1 MKVILTIIA
10 AVLLFGAGVLLA
22 PRLHPFL
29 AHLDPA
35 TPTPADS
42 TVTPASER
50 KPVKYRHP
58 MNPTIFSD
66 TPAKDDMGMDYIPVY
81 ADGEEKAA
89 GPGFAIAP
97 EVVNN
102 LGVRVAPVERSDLS
116 RRIETVGYIDYD
128 ERALSH
134 VHLRANG
141 WVENLK
147 VRTLGERV
155 RKGDLLLEVYA
166 PDLVNAQKEYLQ
178 ALGGILE
185 SLKVSAHDRL
195 LALGVPESQIQQ
207 VEKERRVPQLTAV
220 YARQDGIVSA
230 LNIRQ
235 GMYVTPEMELMTLA
249 DVSTVWIKAE
259 VFEQQ
264 AGWLSVGQ
272 KAEVRLPHAPGET
285 WEGVVEYIYPDV
297 DAKTRAVRARLRFPN
312 PGERLKFNMFADV
325 IIHATPRAKALN
337 IPREALI
344 HTGTEQRVIVDLG
357 GGRFEARPVTV
368 GIEAGDRVEIRS
380 GLKEGERVVTSAQF
394 LLDSESS
401 VRASLQRLTAPAK
414 PEIWAQGVINAVE
427 VDSRTLN
434 ATHEPIPELNWPS
447 MTMDFPVV
455 ESIKLEKLKP
465 GGKVGFRLRE
475 GRDGRY
481 EIDAIQPSPLAP
493 LPQGEGR
500 KTPSPLAPLP
510 QGEGRKTPSP
520 PTPLPQGEGRKT
532 PSPLAPLPQGEE
544 RKVP

>member
-1 MKVILTIIA
+1 MKTLLATLI

-22 PRLHPFL
+22 PRLQPLF
-29 AHLDPA
+29 AYFGYEQQPSKS
-35 TPTPADS
+35 ADS
-42 TVTPASER
+42 GAPAATER

-66 TPAKDDMGMDYIPVY
+66 TPAKDDMGMDYLPVY
-81 ADGEEKAA
+81 ADSEESVQR
-89 GPGFAIAP
+89 PGFAIAP
-97 EVVNN
+97 EVINN
-102 LGVRVAPVERSDLS
+102 LGVRAAPVERSDLS
-116 RRIETVGYIDYD
+116 RRIETVGYVDYD

-185 SLKVSAHDRL
+185 SLKVAARDRL

-220 YARQDGIVSA
+220 YARQDGIVSV
-230 LNIRQ
+230 LNIRE
-235 GMYVTPEMELMTLA
+235 GMYVQPEMELMTLA
-249 DVSTVWIKAE
+249 DVSTVWVKVE

-264 AGWLSVGQ
+264 AGWLAVGQ
-272 KAEVRLPHAPGET
+272 KAEVRLPHAPGEK
-285 WEGVVEYIYPDV
+285 WEGTVEYIYPDV

-325 IIHATPRAKALN
+325 IIHAAPRAKVLN

-344 HTGTEQRVIVDLG
+344 RTGVEQRVIVELG
-357 GGRFEARPVTV
+357 NGRFEARPVEV
-368 GIEAGDRVEIRS
+368 GIESGDRVEIRS

-401 VRASLQRLTAPAK
+401 VRASLQRLAAPAK
-414 PEIWAQGVINAVE
+414 PEIWTTGVINTVE
-427 VDSRTLN
+427 ADSRTLN
-434 ATHEPIPELNWPS
+434 VTHEPIPALNWPA
-447 MTMDFPVV
+447 MTMDFPTAEGV
-455 ESIKLEKLKP
+455 KLDGFKP
-465 GGKVGFRLRE
+465 NGKARFRIRE
-475 GRDGRY
+475 GADGRY
-481 EIDAIQPSPLAP
+481 VIDAIEPAVARP
-493 LPQGEGR
+493 
-500 KTPSPLAPLP
+500 
-510 QGEGRKTPSP
+510 
-520 PTPLPQGEGRKT
+520 
-532 PSPLAPLPQGEE
+532 
-544 RKVP
+544 

>member
-1 MKVILTIIA
+1 MLSGNPNAMKSFLATLIA
-10 AVLLFGAGVLLA
+10 ILLFGAGVLLA
-22 PRLHPFL
+22 PRLQPWL
-29 AHLDPA
+29 AHLNSSPSPSPSPSMERGPGGEVA
-35 TPTPADS
+35 AAP
-42 TVTPASER
+42 SER

-58 MNPTIFSD
+58 MNPAIFSD

-81 ADGEEKAA
+81 ADDGKTDTR
-89 GPGFAIAP
+89 PGIRIAP

-102 LGVRVAPVERSDLS
+102 LGVRTAPVERGDLS
-116 RRIETVGYIDYD
+116 RRIETVGYLDYD

-166 PDLVNAQKEYLQ
+166 PDLVNAQREYLQ
-178 ALGGILE
+178 ALGGLQE
-185 SLKVSAHDRL
+185 SLKVSARDRL

-207 VEKERRVPQLTAV
+207 VEKERRVRQWTAV

-230 LNIRQ
+230 LNIRE

-249 DVSTVWIKAE
+249 DVSTVWVKVE

-264 AGWLSVGQ
+264 AGWLAVGQ
-272 KAEVRLPHAPGET
+272 KAEVRLPHAPGEA
-285 WEGVVEYIYPDV
+285 WEGTVEYIYPDV
-297 DAKTRAVRARLRFPN
+297 DPKTRAVRARLRFPN

-325 IIHATPRAKALN
+325 VVHATPRARLLS

-344 HTGTEQRVIVDLG
+344 RTGVEQRVIVELG
-357 GGRFEARPVTV
+357 NGRFEARPVAT

-401 VRASLQRLTAPAK
+401 VRASLQRLSKPAA
-414 PEIWAQGVINAVE
+414 PEIWTTGMINAVE
-427 VDSRTLN
+427 QLSRTLN
-434 ATHEPIPELNWPS
+434 VTHEPIPELNWPA
-447 MTMDFPVV
+447 MTMDFPTAKGV
-455 ESIKLEKLKP
+455 KLEGLKP
-465 GGKVGFRLRE
+465 DSQARFRLRE
-475 GRDGRY
+475 GDDGRY
-481 EIDAIQPSPLAP
+481 VIDAI
-493 LPQGEGR
+493 R
-500 KTPSPLAPLP
+500 
-510 QGEGRKTPSP
+510 PSP
-520 PTPLPQGEGRKT
+520 PTPLPKGEG
-532 PSPLAPLPQGEE
+532 SAAP
-544 RKVP
+544 

>member
-1 MKVILTIIA
+1 MKIFLAIIV

-22 PRLHPFL
+22 PRLQPFL
-29 AHLDPA
+29 AHLGHEAPA
-35 TPTPADS
+35 PVDS
-42 TVTPASER
+42 GAATTAGER

-81 ADGEEKAA
+81 ADEEDTAA
-89 GPGFAIAP
+89 GPGIRIAP
-97 EVVNN
+97 EVINN
-102 LGVRVAPVERSDLS
+102 LGVRVAPVERGDLG
-116 RRIETVGYIDYD
+116 RRIETVGYLDYD

-134 VHLRANG
+134 VHLRASG

-185 SLKVSAHDRL
+185 SLKTSARDRL

-207 VEKERRVPQLTAV
+207 VERERRVPQLTAV
-220 YARQDGIVSA
+220 HARQDGIVSA

-249 DVSTVWIKAE
+249 DVSTVWVKAE

-264 AGWLSVGQ
+264 AGWLAVGQ
-272 KAEVRLPHAPGET
+272 KAEVRLPHAPGDK
-285 WEGVVEYIYPDV
+285 WDGVVEYIYPDV

-325 IIHATPRAKALN
+325 VIHATPRAKALH
-337 IPREALI
+337 IPHEALI
-344 HTGTEQRVIVDLG
+344 RTGTEQRVIVDLG
-357 GGRFEARPVTV
+357 EGRFEARPVEI
-368 GIEAGDRVEIRS
+368 GIESSDRAEIRS

-401 VRASLQRLTAPAK
+401 VRASLQRLTEPPK
-414 PEIWAQGVINAVE
+414 PEIWTEGVINAVE
-427 VDSRTLN
+427 PGARSVN
-434 ATHEPIPELNWPS
+434 ATHAPIPELNWPT
-447 MTMDFPVV
+447 MTMDFPVAEGV
-455 ESIKLEKLKP
+455 KLEGLKP
-465 GGKVGFRLRE
+465 DGKARFRIRK
-475 GRDGRY
+475 GKDGRY
-481 EIDAIQPSPLAP
+481 EIDAIESAGQRP
-493 LPQGEGR
+493 
-500 KTPSPLAPLP
+500 
-510 QGEGRKTPSP
+510 
-520 PTPLPQGEGRKT
+520 
-532 PSPLAPLPQGEE
+532 
-544 RKVP
+544 

>member
-1 MKVILTIIA
+1 MKTLLAILVAI
-10 AVLLFGAGVLLA
+10 LLFGAGVLLA
-22 PRLHPFL
+22 PRLQPFL
-29 AHLDPA
+29 AQLGHETHAPVDSAAKPA
-35 TPTPADS
+35 T
-42 TVTPASER
+42 ER

-81 ADGEEKAA
+81 ADDGKTDTR
-89 GPGFAIAP
+89 PGILIAP
-97 EVVNN
+97 EVVNK
-102 LGVRVAPVERSDLS
+102 LGVRTAPVERGDLS
-116 RRIETVGYIDYD
+116 RRIETVGYLDYD

-155 RKGDLLLEVYA
+155 RRGDLLLEVYA

-185 SLKVSAHDRL
+185 SLKVSARDRL

-207 VEKERRVPQLTAV
+207 VEKERRVGQLTAV

-230 LNIRQ
+230 LNIRE

-249 DVSTVWIKAE
+249 DVSTVWVKVE

-264 AGWLSVGQ
+264 AGWLTIGQ
-272 KAEVRLPHAPGET
+272 KAEVRLPHAPGES
-285 WEGVVEYIYPDV
+285 WEGTVEYIYPDV
-297 DAKTRAVRARLRFPN
+297 DTKTRAVRARLRFPN
-312 PGERLKFNMFADV
+312 PGERLKFNMFADIV
-325 IIHATPRAKALN
+325 IHATPRAKVLH

-344 HTGTEQRVIVDLG
+344 RTGSEQRVVVDLG
-357 GGRFEARPVTV
+357 GGRFEARPVEI

-401 VRASLQRLTAPAK
+401 VRASLQRLAAPVK
-414 PEIWAQGVINAVE
+414 PEIWTAGVINTVE
-427 VDSRTLN
+427 ADSRTLSV
-434 ATHEPIPELNWPS
+434 THEPIPALNWPT
-447 MTMDFPVV
+447 MTMDFPVAKGV
-455 ESIKLEKLKP
+455 KLEGLRP
-465 GGKVGFRLRE
+465 DGRARFRIRE
-475 GRDGRY
+475 GADGRY
-481 EIDAIQPSPLAP
+481 EIDAIEPAGTRP
-493 LPQGEGR
+493 
-500 KTPSPLAPLP
+500 
-510 QGEGRKTPSP
+510 
-520 PTPLPQGEGRKT
+520 
-532 PSPLAPLPQGEE
+532 
-544 RKVP
+544 